1 MKRCLYCYQ
10 PLEEEQIDFHPQCS
24 KKIFGTTTP
33 PVLPYTKAD
42 IESLALEVVHSQVAI
57 TGVQPK
63 LSVDLSKEKEGEKR
77 FTIVGLWGGYIL
89 KPQTEQYLDLP
100 ENEDLTMHLAE
111 LAKIKTV
118 PHSLIRFKD
127 GSLAYITKRID
138 RDKKGGK
145 IPMED
150 MCQLTEKLTEQK
162 YKGSHEQIAK
172 KIVEYSSYPVLD
184 LINYFEVVLFCYL
197 TGNADMHLKNF
208 SLYKGTGETTFGGAE
223 QSQYTLSPAYD
234 LLSTKL
240 VIPEDNEELALTLNG
255 KKRKFRK
262 SDFDNLMKTFKVDEK
277 VIENVYEK
285 FRKVLPQW
293 YYFIDV
299 SFLPESM
306 KEEYK
311 QLIQSRSTILKCLNG
326 SSLLPVY

>member
-1 MKRCLYCYQ
+1 MQRCLYCYQ
-10 PLEEEQIDFHPQCS
+10 SLEDGQTDFHPQCS
-24 KKIFGTTTP
+24 KKIFGTATP
-33 PVLPYTKAD
+33 PVLPYSKAD
-42 IESLALEVVHSQVAI
+42 IESLALEVVRSQITI

-63 LSVDLSKEKEGEKR
+63 LSVDLEKEKNGEKR

-89 KPQTEQYLDLP
+89 KPQTEQHTNLP

-172 KIVEYSSYPVLD
+172 KIVEHSAYPVLD
-184 LINYFEVVLFCYL
+184 LINYFEVLLFCYL

-208 SLYKGTGETTFGGAE
+208 SMYKGTGEYSFT
-223 QSQYTLSPAYD
+223 PAYD

-255 KKRKFRK
+255 KKRKLKRI
-262 SDFDNLMKTFKVDEK
+262 DFDNLLKSFKVDEK
-277 VIENVYEK
+277 VIENVYKK
-285 FRKVLPQW
+285 FSKVLPQW
-293 YYFIDV
+293 YDFIDM
-299 SFLPESM
+299 SFLPEQM
-306 KEEYK
+306 KVEYK
-311 QLIQSRSTILKCLNG
+311 LLIQNRSAILNA
-326 SSLLPVY
+326 

>member
-1 MKRCLYCYQ
+1 MKRCLYCYK
-10 PLEEEQIDFHPQCS
+10 PLGEEQIDFHPKCS

-33 PVLPYTKAD
+33 PILPYTKGD
-42 IESLALEVVHSQVAI
+42 IESLALEVVRSQVTI

-63 LSVDLSKEKEGEKR
+63 LSVNLSKEKEGEKR

-89 KPQTEQYLDLP
+89 KPQSDQYLNLP

-138 RDKKGGK
+138 RDKKSCK

-162 YKGSHEQIAK
+162 YKGSHEQIAR
-172 KIVEYSSYPVLD
+172 KIVEFSAFPVLD
-184 LINYFEVVLFCYL
+184 LINYFEVLLFCYL

-208 SLYKGTGETTFGGAE
+208 SLYKGTGEYTFAP
-223 QSQYTLSPAYD
+223 SYD

-240 VIPEDNEELALTLNG
+240 VILEDDEELALTLNG
-255 KKRKFRK
+255 KKRKLKK
-262 SDFDNLMKTFKVDEK
+262 SDFDNLLKTFKVDEK
-277 VIENVYEK
+277 AIENVYEK

-293 YYFIDV
+293 YDFIDV
-299 SFLPESM
+299 SFLPEQM
-306 KEEYK
+306 KEKYK
-311 QLIQSRSTILKCLNG
+311 QLIQNRSAILNT
-326 SSLLPVY
+326 

>member
-1 MKRCLYCYQ
+1 MERCLYCYQ
-10 PLEEEQIDFHPQCS
+10 PLEEKQIDFHPQCS
-24 KKIFGTTTP
+24 KKIFGTATP
-33 PVLPYTKAD
+33 PALPYTKAD
-42 IESLALEVVHSQVAI
+42 IESLALEVVRSQVTI
-57 TGVQPK
+57 TGAQPK
-63 LSVDLSKEKEGEKR
+63 LSIDLSKEKEGEKR

-89 KPQTEQYLDLP
+89 KPQTEQYLNLP
-100 ENEDLTMHLAE
+100 ENEDLSMHLAE

-138 RDKKGGK
+138 RDKKGYK

-172 KIVEYSSYPVLD
+172 KIVEFSAYPVLD
-184 LINYFEVVLFCYL
+184 LINYFEVLLFCYL

-208 SLYKGTGETTFGGAE
+208 SLYKGTSEYTFA
-223 QSQYTLSPAYD
+223 PAYD

-255 KKRKFRK
+255 KKRKLKK
-262 SDFDNLMKTFKVDEK
+262 SDFDNLLRTFKVDEK
-277 VIENVYEK
+277 AIENVYDK
-285 FRKVLPQW
+285 FRKILPKW
-293 YYFIDV
+293 YDFIDV
-299 SFLPESM
+299 SFLPEQM

-311 QLIQSRSTILKCLNG
+311 YLIQNRSAILNT
-326 SSLLPVY
+326 

>member
-1 MKRCLYCYQ
+1 MEQCLYCYH
-10 PLEEEQIDFHPQCS
+10 PLEEGVIDFHPRCS
-24 KKIFGTTTP
+24 KKIFGSLIP
-33 PVLPYTKAD
+33 PIISYSITD
-42 IESLALEVVHSQVAI
+42 IESLALEVIRSQITI

-63 LSVDLSKEKEGEKR
+63 ISLNIEKERGKEKR

-89 KPQTEQYLDLP
+89 KPKMTQYPNLP

-111 LAKIKTV
+111 LVKIRTV

-138 RDKKGGK
+138 RDSKGSK

-150 MCQLTEKLTEQK
+150 MCQLTERLTEHK

-172 KIVEYSSYPVLD
+172 KILEFSAYPILD
-184 LINYFEVVLFCYL
+184 LINYFELLLFCYL

-208 SLYKGTGETTFGGAE
+208 SLYKNRGE
-223 QSQYTLSPAYD
+223 YTLTPAYD

-240 VIPEDNEELALTLNG
+240 VIPKDEEELALTLNG
-255 KKRKFRK
+255 KKRKLKRY
-262 SDFDNLMKTFKVDEK
+262 DFNNLLKPIKAEDK
-277 VIENVYEK
+277 VIENVYNK

-293 YYFIDV
+293 YDFIDS
-299 SFLPESM
+299 SFLPEEM

-311 QLIQSRSTILKCLNG
+311 SLIQKRSAILN
-326 SSLLPVY
+326 P

>member
-1 MKRCLYCYQ
+1 MEKCLYCYQ
-10 PLEEEQIDFHPQCS
+10 ALEQGQIDFHPQCS
-24 KKIFGTTTP
+24 KKIFGTATP
-33 PVLPYTKAD
+33 PVLPYSKAD
-42 IESLALEVVHSQVAI
+42 VELLALEVVRSQVTI

-63 LSVDLSKEKEGEKR
+63 LSLDLEKEKGGEKR

-89 KPQTEQYLDLP
+89 KPQTEQYPNLP

-118 PHSLIRFKD
+118 PHSLIRFND
-127 GSLAYITKRID
+127 GALAYITKRID
-138 RDKKGGK
+138 RDKKGAK

-172 KIVEYSSYPVLD
+172 KIVEFSAYPLLD
-184 LINYFEVVLFCYL
+184 LINYFEVLLFCYL

-208 SLYKGTGETTFGGAE
+208 SLYKQVGECVLA
-223 QSQYTLSPAYD
+223 PAYD

-255 KKRKFRK
+255 KKRKLKKF
-262 SDFDNLMKTFKVDEK
+262 DFDNLLKTFKVEDK
-277 VIENVYEK
+277 AIENVYDK
-285 FRKVLPQW
+285 FRKALPKW
-293 YYFIDV
+293 CDFIDS
-299 SFLPESM
+299 SFLPELM
-306 KEEYK
+306 KEKYK
-311 QLIQSRSTILKCLNG
+311 LLIQSRAAVL
-326 SSLLPVY
+326 SL